1 VLLSGLHQTRRIL
14 RCRPH
19 HGPRLRW
26 PHPSRQHQVLVP
38 KTPLAQ
44 DFLDRTRRL
53 VRPTARRW
61 HRRVAQSDRPPL
73 HQTARQST
81 LVPALGHHHTTAW
94 RRQPNTTGCHRHGRG
109 HGYRHRVHHAR
120 AEHAATEIYPRPTSR
135 LPPTRPTQTPP
146 TSHRR
151 RPEPVRGR
159 LMRLPTLDG
168 YLGGTLG
175 VQVVRNVLP
184 YLAATRAGLSQPTS
198 WNARRPQGALLIR
211 SGPPTGPWSYPNSAA
226 PRRLRCGPS
235 SHRASRIRESCEA
248 GTGHGSQTTNGITRS
263 AALR

>member
-1 VLLSGLHQTRRIL
+1 
-14 RCRPH
+14 
-19 HGPRLRW
+19 
-26 PHPSRQHQVLVP
+26 
-38 KTPLAQ
+38 
-44 DFLDRTRRL
+44 
-53 VRPTARRW
+53 
-61 HRRVAQSDRPPL
+61 
-73 HQTARQST
+73 
-81 LVPALGHHHTTAW
+81 
-94 RRQPNTTGCHRHGRG
+94 
-109 HGYRHRVHHAR
+109 
-120 AEHAATEIYPRPTSR
+120 
-135 LPPTRPTQTPP
+135 
-146 TSHRR
+146 
-151 RPEPVRGR
+151 